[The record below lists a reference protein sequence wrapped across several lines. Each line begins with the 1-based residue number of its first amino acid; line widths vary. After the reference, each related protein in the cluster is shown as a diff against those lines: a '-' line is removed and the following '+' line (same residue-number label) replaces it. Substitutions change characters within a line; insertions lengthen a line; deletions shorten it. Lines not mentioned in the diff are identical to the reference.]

1 MKEFQPGKFG
11 EERLRTF
18 KSLVD
23 FFEQMGEEWYCGTH
37 FPCLHTYIQLHG
49 NTRGSLRIATILKYK
64 YLMFNCAFYTNNCT
78 FYTNNCTFYTN
89 NCTFYLNNC
98 TFYSNNCTFHT
109 NNCTFHTNN
118 CTFLRTIVPFLRTI
132 VPFIRAI
139 NDPIFTLIYTT
150 FFFFFQL

>member
-89 NCTFYLNNC
+89 NCTFFTNNC
-98 TFYSNNCTFHT
+98 TFYTSNKRPNFYSHLY
-109 NNCTFHTNN
+109 NVLF
-118 CTFLRTIVPFLRTI
+118 FLSVVTSYLMKYFLI
-132 VPFIRAI
+132 PKSILSSF
-139 NDPIFTLIYTT
+139 
-150 FFFFFQL
+150 